1 MSHQESTAPTA
12 WNIAAELRR
21 IAEALENAVGPDTR
35 LYASV
40 DLGSLSAD
48 DLDEDARV
56 VLIDA
61 LAVAIVGSPAQ
72 HSSKLSSGNIWHGV
86 RDSRG
91 GVAFSAWC
99 TVADPA
105 EVSEV
110 ERLRAELAE
119 AKAALAAR
127 DSRPQMAMESEDL
140 GAIADADPRC
150 PDPEC
155 GESLREIE
163 AGRVGHCGR
172 NCDLPIEVWA

>member
-12 WNIAAELRR
+12 ANIAAELRR
-21 IAEALENAVGPDTR
+21 IADALRAVHPDTR

-48 DLDEDARV
+48 DLDEASRV
-56 VLIDA
+56 ALIDA

-110 ERLRAELAE
+110 ERLRAELAD

-127 DSRPQMAMESEDL
+127 DSHPQMAMETDE
-140 GAIADADPRC
+140 RC

-155 GESLREIE
+155 GESLREIA
-163 AGRVGHCGR
+163 AGLVGHCGR
-172 NCDLPIEVWA
+172 TCAPALADAEVA